1 MVFSKSGLLIFLRV
15 LLITGLL
22 AASVFSFY
30 ETDLNITPVMFLL
43 LSLVMMFELV
53 WHVQRLQRNWAQFL
67 LSVKHQDFT
76 RRYSDPAFPRLNE
89 AYDLITSSFENL
101 RQEKQAE
108 YRLLHTVTDH
118 VKIGLVCFYQDGSVV
133 FANKALKRMLRL
145 EALADISSLEA
156 VYPKTHQ
163 LMTNQHTVEGA
174 LIDEI
179 TDRRILVKTE
189 DFQLQGQAYRIASL
203 YDIRNTLETNELES
217 YQKLMRVMTHEI
229 MNSAAPILSLIRV
242 INQKLIDGDT
252 LKDLSPKDQKNT
264 SVSLRVVETR
274 TEGILSF
281 VEAYRTINKDIQL
294 DKKEVETAFLL
305 AQVTPLLDGHDPPVE
320 SIDRAKGMVF
330 LDSDLIMQVL
340 LNLVKNAREAVVKQ
354 SDPKVILCLET
365 NENELI
371 MTVKDNGPGIPDK
384 QVGEAFVPFFTT
396 KKEGSGVGLALSRKI
411 VQAHGG
417 RLVYQ
422 RTEDSWTEFRVMVPL
437 GP

>member
-252 LKDLSPKDQKNT
+252 LKGSEKYLCKFTGRRDQNGRH
-264 SVSLRVVETR
+264 SLICRGVP
-274 TEGILSF
+274 
-281 VEAYRTINKDIQL
+281 YNKQ
-294 DKKEVETAFLL
+294 
-305 AQVTPLLDGHDPPVE
+305 GH
-320 SIDRAKGMVF
+320 S
-330 LDSDLIMQVL
+330 
-340 LNLVKNAREAVVKQ
+340 
-354 SDPKVILCLET
+354 T
-365 NENELI
+365 
-371 MTVKDNGPGIPDK
+371 
-384 QVGEAFVPFFTT
+384 
-396 KKEGSGVGLALSRKI
+396 
-411 VQAHGG
+411 
-417 RLVYQ
+417 
-422 RTEDSWTEFRVMVPL
+422 
-437 GP
+437 